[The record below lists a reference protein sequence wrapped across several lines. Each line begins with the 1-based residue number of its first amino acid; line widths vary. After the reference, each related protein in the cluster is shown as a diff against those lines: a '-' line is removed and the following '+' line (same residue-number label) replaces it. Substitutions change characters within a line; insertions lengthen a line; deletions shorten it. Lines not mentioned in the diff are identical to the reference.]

1 MKKTALVLLTVS
13 VLGFGVGATSAY
25 AGPAAYDGYAIAY
38 EVPVD
43 TGRDVSAVAVSL
55 VNSRCQHRRVAGPGV
70 IYRRARS
77 YWW

>member
-25 AGPAAYDGYAIAY
+25 AGPTAYDGYSIAY

-43 TGRDVSAVAVSL
+43 TGRDVTAVRVDL
-55 VNSRCQHRRVAGPGV
+55 VNSRFQHRRVAGPGV
-70 IYRRARS
+70 IYRRARF

>member
-55 VNSRCQHRRVAGPGV
+55 VNSRFQHRRVAGPGV
-70 IYRRARS
+70 IYRRARA